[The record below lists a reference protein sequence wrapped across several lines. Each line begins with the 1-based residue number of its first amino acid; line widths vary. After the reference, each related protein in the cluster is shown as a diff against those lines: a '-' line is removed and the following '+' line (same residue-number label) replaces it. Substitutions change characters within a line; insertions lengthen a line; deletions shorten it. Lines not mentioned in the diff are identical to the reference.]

1 MSFSP
6 QMLRRNITPQ
16 PRVYNRAVRGGSF
29 PALLGTRSG
38 ALQVAMG
45 LWSASSKS
53 SNFFSSLRV
62 QTAAAARSHRNLRA
76 DLNYAPGWNVEKVGG
91 VARRFGQADE

>member
-6 QMLRRNITPQ
+6 QMLRRNITPP
-16 PRVYNRAVRGGSF
+16 PRVYNRAVRGGPF

-38 ALQVAMG
+38 AYQVAMG

-62 QTAAAARSHRNLRA
+62 QAAATARSHRNLRA
-76 DLNYAPGWNVEKVGG
+76 DLDHAPGRNVEKVGG